1 MRGFITFQQSIKEG
15 RIMKRQLRLSYG
27 VFMVVLISILAAISP
42 SMAAQKMLIGS
53 TSASSSHYGYFVAV
67 SQVINEKVSG
77 LDTSVVETGATVD
90 NLRRFARKQIDLG
103 LVTTNVLSQAYFG
116 KQDFKDRPVKS
127 KLLWVYVIAPQNAI
141 VRKDAGVT
149 DFAGLNGQ
157 RYNPGLKGSATEKT
171 TEAVF
176 EVLGIKPDYVRGS
189 TTDIVTAVKDNHI
202 KGYVKS
208 GAGLKIDA
216 SSRDISTFTP
226 IDILSLSKDQAGRIQ
241 SELPEVSIV
250 DVPAGAGPGIGD
262 YTTWGFAVACSAS
275 LELDEATAY
284 SIVKAI
290 CEDKAVQASAMASV
304 KGADFVEMTLK
315 YATSPL
321 HPGTVK
327 YFKEIGAS
335 IPDRLI
341 EE

>member
-1 MRGFITFQQSIKEG
+1 
-15 RIMKRQLRLSYG
+15 MKRRWNPTCI
-27 VFMVVLISILAAISP
+27 VFMAIFSGTVFFANSLP
-42 SMAAQKMLIGS
+42 AAQKMLIGS

-67 SQVINEKVSG
+67 SQVINDKVAG
-77 LDTSVVETGATVD
+77 LETSVVETGATVD
-90 NLRRFARKQIDLG
+90 NLRRIARRQIDLG
-103 LVTTNVLSQAYFG
+103 LATTNVLSQAYYG
-116 KQDFKDRPVKS
+116 KQDFKGRPVKS

-141 VRKDAGVT
+141 VRKDAGIT
-149 DFAGLNGQ
+149 DFPGLNGQ

-226 IDILSLSKDQAGRIQ
+226 IGILSLDKDQAALIR

-250 DVPAGAGPGIGD
+250 DVPAGAGPEIGA
-262 YTTWGFAVACSAS
+262 YTTWGFAVACSAG
-275 LELDEATAY
+275 LDLDEATAY
-284 SIVKAI
+284 KIVKAI
-290 CEDKAVQASAMASV
+290 CEDKTVQASAMASV

-321 HPGTVK
+321 HPGTIK

-341 EE
+341 EK

>member
-1 MRGFITFQQSIKEG
+1 MKKQSKLG
-15 RIMKRQLRLSYG
+15 YG
-27 VFMVVLISILAAISP
+27 LVMVVFIGSVSFASV

-67 SQVINEKVSG
+67 SQVINEKAEG
-77 LDTSVVETGATVD
+77 LETSVVETGATVD
-90 NLRRFARKQIDLG
+90 NLRRIARKQIDLG
-103 LVTTNVLSQAYFG
+103 LVTTNVLSQSYFG
-116 KQDFKDRPVKS
+116 KQAFKDRPVKS
-127 KLLWVYVIAPQNAI
+127 KLLWVYVIAPQNTI
-141 VRKDAGVT
+141 VRKDSGIS

-176 EVLGIKPDYVRGS
+176 AVLGIKPEYVRGS

-226 IDILSLSKDQAGRIQ
+226 IDILSLDKDQAALIQ
-241 SELPEVSIV
+241 SKLPEVSIV
-250 DVPAGAGPGIGD
+250 EVPAGAGPGIGD

-275 LELDEATAY
+275 LDLDEATAY
-284 SIVKAI
+284 QIVKAV
-290 CEDKAVQASAMASV
+290 CEDKSVQASAMASV
-304 KGADFVEMTLK
+304 KDADFVEMTLK

-321 HPGTVK
+321 HAGAIK

-341 EE
+341 AE

>member
-1 MRGFITFQQSIKEG
+1 MKKQ
-15 RIMKRQLRLSYG
+15 RIFRYG
-27 VFMVVLISILAAISP
+27 VLIGFFSVTAMFASPSLAAR
-42 SMAAQKMLIGS
+42 KMLIGS

-67 SQVINEKVSG
+67 SQVINEKVPG
-77 LDTSVVETGATVD
+77 LETSVVETGATVD

-116 KQDFKDRPVKS
+116 KKDFKNRPVKS

-141 VRKDAGVT
+141 VRKDAGVSEL
-149 DFAGLNGQ
+149 AGLNGK
-157 RYNPGLKGSATEKT
+157 RFNPGLKGSATEKT
-171 TEAVF
+171 SEAVF

-189 TTDIVTAVKDNHI
+189 TTDIVSAVKDNHI
-202 KGYVKS
+202 IGYVKS

-216 SSRDISTFTP
+216 SSRDIATFTP
-226 IDILSLSKDQAGRIQ
+226 IDILSLNKGQAGRIQ

-250 DVPAGAGPGIGD
+250 DVPAGAGPGVGS
-262 YTTWGFAVACSAS
+262 YTTWGFAVGCSAS
-275 LELDEATAY
+275 LEMDEETAY
-284 SIVKAI
+284 KIVKAI
-290 CEDKAVQASAMASV
+290 CEDKTIQASAMASV

-321 HPGTVK
+321 HPGTIK
-327 YFKEIGAS
+327 YFREVGAS

-341 EE
+341 AK

>member
-1 MRGFITFQQSIKEG
+1 MKTRITFKALVILG
-15 RIMKRQLRLSYG
+15 AL
-27 VFMVVLISILAAISP
+27 VLILSFAGTSI
-42 SMAAQKMLIGS
+42 AAQKMLIGS

-67 SQVINEKVSG
+67 SQVINEKVAG

-103 LVTTNVLSQAYFG
+103 LVTTNVQSQAYFG
-116 KQDFKDRPVKS
+116 KQDFKDKPVKS

-141 VRKDAGVT
+141 VRKDSGIT
-149 DFAGLNGQ
+149 SFSGLNGQ
-157 RYNPGLKGSATEKT
+157 RFNPGLKGSATEKT
-171 TEAVF
+171 SEAVF
-176 EVLGIKPDYVRGS
+176 KVLGIQPDYVRGS

-226 IDILSLSKDQAGRIQ
+226 ITILSLDKNQTAKITSA
-241 SELPEVSIV
+241 LPEVSIV

-262 YTTWGFAVACSAS
+262 YTTWGFAVACSAG
-275 LELDEATAY
+275 LDLDEDTAY
-284 SIVKAI
+284 KIVKAI
-290 CEDKAVQASAMASV
+290 CEDKTVQAAAMSSV
-304 KGADFVEMTLK
+304 KGADFVAMTLK

-321 HPGTVK
+321 HPGAIK
-327 YFKEIGAS
+327 YFKEVGAT

-341 EE
+341 Q

>member
-1 MRGFITFQQSIKEG
+1 
-15 RIMKRQLRLSYG
+15 MKRRMIITYG
-27 VFMVVLISILAAISP
+27 IFIGIITVTAMFVSP
-42 SMAAQKMLIGS
+42 SFAAQRMLIGS

-67 SQVINEKVSG
+67 SQVINEKVPG
-77 LDTSVVETGATVD
+77 LETSVVETGATVD

-103 LVTTNVLSQAYFG
+103 LVTTNVLSQAYYG
-116 KQDFKDRPVKS
+116 RKDFKGRPVKS

-141 VRKDAGVT
+141 VRKDAGIA
-149 DFAGLNGQ
+149 DLAGLNGK

-202 KGYVKS
+202 IGYVKS

-216 SSRDISTFTP
+216 SSRDIATFTP
-226 IDILSLSKDQAGRIQ
+226 IDILSLSKDQTGRIQ
-241 SELPEVSIV
+241 SQLPEVSIV
-250 DVPAGAGPGIGD
+250 HVPAGAGPGIGS
-262 YTTWGFAVACSAS
+262 YTTWGFAVGCSAS
-275 LELDEATAY
+275 PDLDEETAY
-284 SIVKAI
+284 KIVKAI
-290 CEDKAVQASAMASV
+290 CEDKTIQASAMASV
-304 KGADFVEMTLK
+304 KGANFVEMTLK

-321 HPGTVK
+321 HPGTIK

-341 EE
+341 AK

>member
-1 MRGFITFQQSIKEG
+1 
-15 RIMKRQLRLSYG
+15 MKRQSKLVGGLLLCMMLGAIVG
-27 VFMVVLISILAAISP
+27 VTTP
-42 SMAAQKMLIGS
+42 MAAQKMLIGS

-67 SQVINEKVSG
+67 SQVINEKVAG

-103 LVTTNVLSQAYFG
+103 LVTTNVLSQAYYG
-116 KQDFKDRPVKS
+116 KQDFKDRPVES

-141 VRKDAGVT
+141 VRKDSGIT
-149 DFAGLNGQ
+149 DLAGLNGQ
-157 RYNPGLKGSATEKT
+157 RFNPGLKGSATEKT

-176 EVLGIKPDYVRGS
+176 GVLGITPDYVRGS

-202 KGYVKS
+202 RGYVKS
-208 GAGLKIDA
+208 GAGMKLDA

-226 IDILSLSKDQAGRIQ
+226 ISILSLSADQTGRIQ

-250 DVPAGAGPGIGD
+250 DVPAGAGPDIGA
-262 YTTWGFAVACSAS
+262 YTTWGFAVACGAG
-275 LELDEATAY
+275 LDLDEETAY
-284 SIVKAI
+284 KIVKAV
-290 CEDKAVQASAMASV
+290 CEDKTVQAAAMASV

-321 HPGTVK
+321 HPGAIK
-327 YFKEIGAS
+327 YFKEIGVA

-341 EE
+341 DK

>member
-1 MRGFITFQQSIKEG
+1 
-15 RIMKRQLRLSYG
+15 MKRHFGLSCC
-27 VFMVVLISILAAISP
+27 VMMWVLIAVIGFAIP
-42 SMAAQKMLIGS
+42 SSAAQKMLIGS

-67 SQVINEKVSG
+67 SQVINEKVAG
-77 LDTSVVETGATVD
+77 LETSVVETGATVD

-116 KQDFKDRPVKS
+116 KQDFKDRPVQS

-141 VRKDAGVT
+141 VRKDSGIT

-189 TTDIVTAVKDNHI
+189 TTDVVTGVKDNNI

-208 GAGLKIDA
+208 GSGLKIDA

-226 IDILSLSKDQAGRIQ
+226 IEILSLDKDQAALIE
-241 SELPEVSIV
+241 SKLPEVSIV
-250 DVPAGAGPGIGD
+250 AVPAGSGPGIGS

-275 LELDEATAY
+275 LDLDETTAY
-284 SIVKAI
+284 NIVKAI
-290 CEDKAVQASAMASV
+290 CEDKTVQASAMASV
-304 KGADFVEMTLK
+304 KGADFVEMTIK

-321 HPGTVK
+321 HPGAIK
-327 YFKEIGAS
+327 YFKEMGAS

-341 EE
+341 GK

>member
-1 MRGFITFQQSIKEG
+1 
-15 RIMKRQLRLSYG
+15 MKKHYRWLSC
-27 VFMVVLISILAAISP
+27 VMVGALIGIIGLASP
-42 SMAAQKMLIGS
+42 IPAAQKMLIGS

-67 SQVINEKVSG
+67 SQVINEKVAG
-77 LDTSVVETGATVD
+77 LETSVVETGATVD

-116 KQDFKDRPVKS
+116 KQEFKDRPVKS
-127 KLLWVYVIAPQNAI
+127 RLLWVYVIAPQNAI
-141 VRKDAGVT
+141 VRKDAGIT
-149 DFAGLNGQ
+149 DFTGLNGQ

-216 SSRDISTFTP
+216 SSRDIATFTP
-226 IDILSLSKDQAGRIQ
+226 IDILSLSRNQADLIK
-241 SELPEVSIV
+241 SKLPEVSIV
-250 DVPAGAGPGIGD
+250 DVPAGAGPGIGS
-262 YTTWGFAVACSAS
+262 YTTWGFAVACSAG
-275 LELDEATAY
+275 LDMDETTAY
-284 SIVKAI
+284 HIVKAI
-290 CEDKAVQASAMASV
+290 CEDKTIQASAMASV
-304 KGADFVEMTLK
+304 KDADFVEMTIK

-321 HPGTVK
+321 HPGAIK
-327 YFKEIGAS
+327 YFKEVGAS

-341 EE
+341 EK

>member
-1 MRGFITFQQSIKEG
+1 MKKQSKLIG
-15 RIMKRQLRLSYG
+15 GLLLCLIMSA
-27 VFMVVLISILAAISP
+27 MVMVSTP
-42 SMAAQKMLIGS
+42 MAAQKMLIGS

-67 SQVINEKVSG
+67 SQVINEKVAG

-103 LVTTNVLSQAYFG
+103 LVTTNVLSQAYYG

-141 VRKDAGVT
+141 VRKDSGIT
-149 DFAGLNGQ
+149 DLTGLNGQ
-157 RYNPGLKGSATEKT
+157 RFNPGLKGSATEKT

-176 EVLGIKPDYVRGS
+176 KVLGITPDYVRGS

-202 KGYVKS
+202 RGYVKS
-208 GAGLKIDA
+208 GAGMKIDA

-226 IDILSLSKDQAGRIQ
+226 ITILSLSADQSGRIQ

-250 DVPAGAGPGIGD
+250 DVPAGAGPDIGP
-262 YTTWGFAVACSAS
+262 YTTWGFAVACSAG
-275 LELDEATAY
+275 LGLDEETAY
-284 SIVKAI
+284 KIVKAI
-290 CEDKAVQASAMASV
+290 CEDKTVQAAAMASV

-321 HPGTVK
+321 HPGAIK
-327 YFKEIGAS
+327 YFKEVGAS

-341 EE
+341 GK

>member
-1 MRGFITFQQSIKEG
+1 
-15 RIMKRQLRLSYG
+15 MKKQWNPTG
-27 VFMVVLISILAAISP
+27 IVMVFFLGIIFFATPLP
-42 SMAAQKMLIGS
+42 AAQKMLIGS

-67 SQVINEKVSG
+67 SQVINEKVAG
-77 LDTSVVETGATVD
+77 LETSVVETGATVD

-103 LVTTNVLSQAYFG
+103 LVTTNVLSQAYSG
-116 KQDFKDRPVKS
+116 KQSFRDRPVKS

-141 VRKDAGVT
+141 VRKDAGIT
-149 DFAGLNGQ
+149 DLSGLKGQ
-157 RYNPGLKGSATEKT
+157 RFNPGLKGSATEKT

-176 EVLGIKPDYVRGS
+176 EVLGIKPEYVRGS

-202 KGYVKS
+202 RGYVKS

-226 IDILSLSKDQAGRIQ
+226 IEILSLDKDQAALIRSG
-241 SELPEVSIV
+241 LPEVSIV

-275 LELDEATAY
+275 LDLDEATAY
-284 SIVKAI
+284 KIVKAI
-290 CEDKAVQASAMASV
+290 CEDKTVQASAMASV

-321 HPGTVK
+321 HPGTIK

-341 EE
+341 EK

>member
-1 MRGFITFQQSIKEG
+1 
-15 RIMKRQLRLSYG
+15 MKKQIRVSCWVMMG
-27 VFMVVLISILAAISP
+27 VLIGIIGFAGSSP
-42 SMAAQKMLIGS
+42 ATQRMLIGS

-67 SQVINEKVSG
+67 SQVINAKVAG
-77 LDTSVVETGATVD
+77 VETSVVETGATVD

-103 LVTTNVLSQAYFG
+103 LVTTNVLSQAYYG
-116 KQDFKDRPVKS
+116 KQEFKGHPVKS

-141 VRKDAGVT
+141 VRKDAGIT

-202 KGYVKS
+202 RGYVKS

-226 IDILSLSKDQAGRIQ
+226 IDILSLSKDQADLIR
-241 SELPEVSIV
+241 SRLPEVSIV
-250 DVPAGAGPGIGD
+250 DVPAGAGPGIGS
-262 YTTWGFAVACSAS
+262 YTTWGFAVACSAG
-275 LELDEATAY
+275 LEMDETTAY
-284 SIVKAI
+284 KIVKAI
-290 CEDKAVQASAMASV
+290 CEDKTVQASAMASV

-321 HPGTVK
+321 HPGAIK
-327 YFKEIGAS
+327 YFREVGAA

-341 EE
+341 EK

>member
-1 MRGFITFQQSIKEG
+1 MKKQSRRVG
-15 RIMKRQLRLSYG
+15 GLLLGMMMG
-27 VFMVVLISILAAISP
+27 AIVWVTTP
-42 SMAAQKMLIGS
+42 LAAQKMLIGS

-67 SQVINEKVSG
+67 SQVINEKVAG

-90 NLRRFARKQIDLG
+90 NLRRFARRQIDLG
-103 LVTTNVLSQAYFG
+103 LVTTNVLSQAYYG

-141 VRKDAGVT
+141 VRKDSGIT
-149 DFAGLNGQ
+149 DLAGLKGQ
-157 RYNPGLKGSATEKT
+157 RFNPGLKGSATEKT

-176 EVLGIKPDYVRGS
+176 GVLGITPDYVRGS

-202 KGYVKS
+202 RGYVKS
-208 GAGLKIDA
+208 GAGMKLDA

-226 IDILSLSKDQAGRIQ
+226 ISILSLSADQTGRIQ

-250 DVPAGAGPGIGD
+250 DVPAGAGPDIGA
-262 YTTWGFAVACSAS
+262 YTTWGFAVACGAG
-275 LELDEATAY
+275 LDLDEETAY
-284 SIVKAI
+284 KIVKAV
-290 CEDKAVQASAMASV
+290 CEDKTVQAAAMASV

-321 HPGTVK
+321 HPGTIR
-327 YFKEIGAS
+327 YFKEVGVA

-341 EE
+341 DK